1 MYVSKTVHIIISY
14 ILLFPLMR
22 VNLMW

>member
-1 MYVSKTVHIIISY
+1 MLLTGKTSIRD

-22 VNLMW
+22 PRADA